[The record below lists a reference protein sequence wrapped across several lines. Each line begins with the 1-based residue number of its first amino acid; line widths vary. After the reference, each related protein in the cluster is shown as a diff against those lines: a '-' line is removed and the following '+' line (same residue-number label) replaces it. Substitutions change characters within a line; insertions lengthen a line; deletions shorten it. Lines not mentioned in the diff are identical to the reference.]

1 MQQAKAVDLNDG
13 GVSSTTGARPI
24 ACKHGSYAL
33 RAEAQKQ
40 RFGAI
45 GSREPDPVGANLLA
59 RQT

>member
-1 MQQAKAVDLNDG
+1 MQQVRAVDLNDG
-13 GVSSTTGARPI
+13 GVSFTTGARPI

-45 GSREPDPVGANLLA
+45 
-59 RQT
+59 

>member
-1 MQQAKAVDLNDG
+1 MHQAGAGDLNDR
-13 GVSSTTGARPI
+13 GVNFRTGARPI

-45 GSREPDPVGANLLA
+45 WSRVPDPVGANLLA
-59 RQT
+59 RRA